1 MTDTVTLQTDTTDPV
16 DTATVDAPVVETAVD
31 TAAVETDGDETALG
45 GKVEEKADEPQVEA
59 PVVPEAYELTA
70 PEGMDLDADLVAE
83 AAPIFKEMGLSNEAA
98 NKLMPMAGKL
108 VEKTRD
114 ATIQSIIDSGNVQRK
129 AWLDEA
135 KGAEDI
141 GGAKW
146 DTTLHVAARGLDAL
160 GYKEGSPFRQ
170 ALFDTGFTNH
180 PDMIRIAARLG
191 QLVGEDGDFVRADAG
206 AEVKVPLEKR
216 LYPND

>member
-1 MTDTVTLQTDTTDPV
+1 MTDTVTLQTDTTAAV
-16 DTATVDAPVVETAVD
+16 DTATIDTPVVETAVD
-31 TAAVETDGDETALG
+31 TVAVETDGDETALG

-108 VEKTRD
+108 VEKTVSRLQEQMID
-114 ATIQSIIDSGNVQRK
+114 AQNVQRK
-129 AWLDEA
+129 AWLDGA

-146 DTTLHVAARGLDAL
+146 DATLRAAARGLDAL
-160 GYKEGSPFRQ
+160 GYKEGSEFR
-170 ALFDTGFTNH
+170 AFLNETGIGNH

>member
-1 MTDTVTLQTDTTDPV
+1 MTDTTTLQTDTTDAANAAAT
-16 DTATVDAPVVETAVD
+16 DTPAADAVVDA
-31 TAAVETDGDETALG
+31 AAVETGAEETALG
-45 GKVEEKADEPQVEA
+45 GKIEEAVDETQVEV
-59 PVVPEAYELTA
+59 PVVPESYELTA

-83 AAPIFKEMGLSNEAA
+83 AAPIFKEMGLTNDAA

-108 VEKTRD
+108 VEKTVSRLQEQMID
-114 ATIQSIIDSGNVQRK
+114 AQNVQRK
-129 AWLDEA
+129 AWLDDA

-146 DTTLHVAARGLDAL
+146 DATLHAAARGLDAL
-160 GYKEGSPFRQ
+160 GYKDGSTFR
-170 ALFDTGFTNH
+170 AFLNETGIGNH

>member
-1 MTDTVTLQTDTTDPV
+1 MTDTTTLQTDTPAPV
-16 DTATVDAPVVETAVD
+16 DTAPVDAPVVDAPVD
-31 TAAVETDGDETALG
+31 TAVVDGDDTALG
-45 GKVEEKADEPQVEA
+45 GKTEAQIEEPQVDA

-83 AAPIFKEMGLSNEAA
+83 ASPIFKEIGLTNDAA

-108 VEKTRD
+108 VEKTVARLQEQ
-114 ATIQSIIDSGNVQRK
+114 AIDQHNVQRK
-129 AWLDEA
+129 AWLDDA

-146 DTTLHVAARGLDAL
+146 DATLHTAARGLDAL
-160 GYKEGSPFRQ
+160 GYKEGHAFRTF
-170 ALFDTGFTNH
+170 LNETGIGNH

-191 QLVGEDGDFVRADAG
+191 QLVGEDGEFVRADAG